1 MAMLL
6 TLGLCQLQGQTE
18 SHIGKLEALSDF
30 SRSVRALTQKVSPA
44 VVQVLVSGYGQVGD
58 GEGQQVSL
66 LSRQR
71 STGSGVVVDSDGY
84 IVTNAHV
91 VRGAVN
97 VRVWIPAMKT
107 KESDAPVDAKIVG
120 IDRGTDL
127 ALIKVDRTALPVLP
141 FGDSDSLNQGDI
153 VLAVGSPLGLKNSV
167 SMGVVSAPARQI
179 SEDNPVAYIQTDA
192 SINAGNSGGAL
203 VNVEGQLMGI
213 NSFIFT
219 QSGGSQGIGFAIP
232 SNIVQNVY
240 LQLRKHGHVHRGEI
254 GAFVQDITPVLAAAL
269 SLPRHSGLIVADA
282 EPGGPADKGGLKN
295 RDIILSLDGR
305 PMEYERDFE
314 LTFYRRQKGDKISV
328 KVLRDGK
335 ELPEPIV
342 IEVAEEEEGED
353 ALADAVKPEN
363 NLVPR
368 LGILCI
374 EIDEKIAKILPDLR
388 QPDGLIVAAKSPDG
402 QGRYIDL
409 ESGDVIHTLND
420 QPVGALETFRTIIGG
435 MKVGEP
441 VALLIERNG
450 VFRYIAFEI
459 E

>member
-1 MAMLL
+1 
-6 TLGLCQLQGQTE
+6 
-18 SHIGKLEALSDF
+18 
-30 SRSVRALTQKVSPA
+30 
-44 VVQVLVSGYGQVGD
+44 
-58 GEGQQVSL
+58 
-66 LSRQR
+66 
-71 STGSGVVVDSDGY
+71 
-84 IVTNAHV
+84 
-91 VRGAVN
+91 
-97 VRVWIPAMKT
+97 
-107 KESDAPVDAKIVG
+107 
-120 IDRGTDL
+120 
-127 ALIKVDRTALPVLP
+127 
-141 FGDSDSLNQGDI
+141 
-153 VLAVGSPLGLKNSV
+153 
-167 SMGVVSAPARQI
+167 
-179 SEDNPVAYIQTDA
+179 
-192 SINAGNSGGAL
+192 
-203 VNVEGQLMGI
+203 
-213 NSFIFT
+213 
-219 QSGGSQGIGFAIP
+219 
-232 SNIVQNVY
+232 
-240 LQLRKHGHVHRGEI
+240 
-254 GAFVQDITPVLAAAL
+254 
-269 SLPRHSGLIVADA
+269 
-282 EPGGPADKGGLKN
+282 
-295 RDIILSLDGR
+295 
-305 PMEYERDFE
+305 

-328 KVLRDGK
+328 KVLRAGK